1 MSAVSAVRAGLVPLR
16 WGLLVVGV
24 GLGLLQGSLPLART
38 PQVGFPKVPRVEAM
52 TLEEKAGQ
60 VLMVRVVE
68 GPDGQPAPEM
78 EALIERV
85 RPGAAIF
92 YGTAD
97 AAATAELTNRL
108 QRWADAA
115 GVPPLL
121 VASDFEFGPRMMVR
135 AGVVTLPQQMGLGAT
150 FDPKTAFEA
159 ARITA
164 QEARAMGVHWVLA
177 PVADVNTNPQNPVIG
192 VRAFG
197 DDPAFVASFVTE
209 AVRGYEE
216 MGVLAAAKH
225 FPGHGDT
232 SLDSHLALPRVDYGR
247 DVLERHLEPFRAA
260 IAAGV
265 PAIMTAHI
273 VVSALDPD
281 RPATLS
287 PAVLTGLLR
296 EELGFEGVIITDAM
310 NMAAIAEHFGTG
322 EAAVLALNAGADM
335 ILSAGSAQ
343 DAQAMHQAI
352 VEAVRTGAL
361 PEARLDEAV
370 RRVLALKQ
378 QMGLLDAPLEAV
390 LVDPDEARR
399 VGARPEHT
407 RKALELAQR
416 AVTLVKDEP
425 GWLPLDVEA
434 LRAQGKG
441 LLVVGVRDSVW
452 TLQEALQARL
462 PGLTVKA
469 YRATRA
475 RAANDWSPSR
485 SNVRRAVRLAQQ
497 PEVGAVIV
505 LTYSAQTLS
514 DGQREWVRALL
525 AVRDEK
531 PVIVVA
537 EGLPYDLLRVPEAP
551 AYLALYAQN
560 RWEAPEPAHEPML
573 EALVNVLVGRSAPQG
588 RLPVELPGLFPR
600 GHGLSYQGQGR

>member
-1 MSAVSAVRAGLVPLR
+1 MSAVRAGLAPLR

-24 GLGLLQGSLPLART
+24 GLGLLQGSPPLARM
-38 PQVGFPKVPRVEAM
+38 PQGAFAKAPLVEAM

-60 VLMVRVVE
+60 VLMVRAGVVTLPQQMGLGATFDPE
-68 GPDGQPAPEM
+68 TAFEAAP
-78 EALIERV
+78 
-85 RPGAAIF
+85 
-92 YGTAD
+92 
-97 AAATAELTNRL
+97 
-108 QRWADAA
+108 A

-150 FDPKTAFEA
+150 FDPETAFEA

-164 QEARAMGVHWVLA
+164 REARAMGVNWVLA

-209 AVRGYEE
+209 AVRGYAG

-232 SLDSHLALPRVDYGR
+232 SVDSHLALPRVDYGR
-247 DVLERHLEPFRAA
+247 DELERHLEPFRAA

-273 VVSALDPD
+273 VVSTLDPD

-296 EELGFEGVIITDAM
+296 EELGFEGVILTDAM

-343 DAQAMHQAI
+343 DAQAMHRAI

-361 PEARLDEAV
+361 LEARLDEAV
-370 RRVLALKQ
+370 QRV
-378 QMGLLDAPLEAV
+378 
-390 LVDPDEARR
+390 
-399 VGARPEHT
+399 H
-407 RKALELAQR
+407 
-416 AVTLVKDEP
+416 EP

-434 LRAQGKG
+434 LQAEEKG

-462 PGLTVKA
+462 PALTVEA

-475 RAANDWSPSR
+475 RAANGWSPSR
-485 SNVRRAVRLAQQ
+485 SNVRRAVRLARQ

-505 LTYSAQTLS
+505 LTYSSQT
-514 DGQREWVRALL
+514 
-525 AVRDEK
+525 
-531 PVIVVA
+531 
-537 EGLPYDLLRVPEAP
+537 
-551 AYLALYAQN
+551 
-560 RWEAPEPAHEPML
+560 
-573 EALVNVLVGRSAPQG
+573 
-588 RLPVELPGLFPR
+588 
-600 GHGLSYQGQGR
+600 